1 MKSFLIVNADDFGYA
16 PGVNCGII
24 DAATRGI
31 VTATGIFANTPD
43 LEQASRALEP
53 IDGLDTGVHLN
64 LTHGNPLTDEIRALA
79 VNWGGRFPDKLS
91 LLSALMAR
99 TLSTTT
105 IETEWRAQI
114 DRCVSSGLRI
124 SFLNSHEHVHM
135 LPGLFAIVQ
144 RLAGEYG
151 IPHIRFAASEWR
163 ARQTGGSIVR
173 NLIIGGMGRF
183 ASSRCRAAAPVMLG
197 LAASGKLDIS
207 YLQDSLATLSPGAI
221 YELMCHPGYFRESE
235 IADPRS
241 AHYHRWDQERE
252 MLCSEEALSLCADF
266 DIQLIGYRH
275 LTITDGRLAV
285 RQL

>member
-1 MKSFLIVNADDFGYA
+1 M
-16 PGVNCGII
+16 
-24 DAATRGI
+24 
-31 VTATGIFANTPD
+31 VTATGIFANAAD

-64 LTHGNPLTDEIRALA
+64 LTHGNPLTDEIRALS
-79 VNWGGRFPDKLS
+79 VKWGGRFPDKLS
-91 LLSALMAR
+91 LLSALIR
-99 TLSTTT
+99 KILSTTA

-114 DRCVSSGLRI
+114 DRCISSGFRI

-135 LPGLFAIVQ
+135 LPGLFTIVN
-144 RLAGEYG
+144 RLAVEYG

-183 ASSRCRAAAPVMLG
+183 APSRCRAAAPVMLG

-207 YLQDSLATLSPGAI
+207 HLRDSLAALSPGAV
-221 YELMCHPGYFRESE
+221 YELMCHPGYFRKSE
-235 IADPRS
+235 IADPRL
-241 AHYHRWDQERE
+241 AHYHQWDQERE
-252 MLCSEEALSLCADF
+252 MLCSEDARSLCKDY
-266 DIQLIGYRH
+266 DIQLIGYRN
-275 LTITDGRLAV
+275 LIITDGRLTV